1 MSYGTGYTLLNTS
14 SNSYERGFISQN
26 FNQLATDFGSTGG
39 NYMTLGGQTF
49 LTPGVW
55 FVDVDIKAAGLTIL
69 QGGGGGGSINVYLTP
84 FNFGVTAS
92 SNSSLISG
100 LSASGGNTGMLGL
113 NGRNL
118 QNALD
123 GYLNVSSIF
132 RTNNQGNTLYN
143 YISGGLVTSGS
154 TAITQLKCVRIG

>member
-14 SNSYERGFISQN
+14 SNSYARGFISQN
-26 FNQLATDFGSTGG
+26 FNQLTTDFGTTGG
-39 NYMTLGGQTF
+39 NYMTLAGQTF

-69 QGGGGGGSINVYLTP
+69 QVGGGGGSINVYLTP
-84 FNFGVTAS
+84 FNFGNIVAN
-92 SNSSLISG
+92 NSSLISG
-100 LSASGGNTGMLGL
+100 LSGGNTGMLGF

-123 GYLNVSSIF
+123 GYINVSSIF
-132 RTNNQGNTLYN
+132 RTDNQGNTLYN
-143 YISGGLVTSGS
+143 YISGALVTSGS

>member
-55 FVDVDIKAAGLTIL
+55 FVDVDIKAAGLTNL
-69 QGGGGGGSINVYLTP
+69 PGGGGGGSINAFLTP
-84 FNFGVTAS
+84 VYFGNIVAN
-92 SNSSLISG
+92 NSDLISG
-100 LSASGGNTGMLGL
+100 LSGGGTGVLGF

-123 GYLNVSSIF
+123 GYINVSSIF
-132 RTNNQGNTLYN
+132 RTNNQGNTLYT
-143 YISGGLVTSGS
+143 YMSGTILTSGS
-154 TAITQLKCVRIG
+154 TGITQLKCVRIG